1 VHKTIA
7 TKSKIYI
14 LIFHIIYLYIFD
26 EMTYQPSYEL
36 LKKYADV
43 LVKFALRS
51 GEWVKKDDV
60 VFVQIPECAKPFYL
74 PLQKAILEVGAH
86 PIMEYLPD
94 GVARHFFEHAN
105 DDQIVFYPSHLFH
118 GKVEQMTHVISVI
131 AEADKFE
138 LKDIDPK
145 KLAARI
151 HSRKEYKEK
160 RMKKEMDGKMTRT
173 LGLYGTQAMA
183 DEAHMSLE
191 EYRQE
196 IIKACYLD
204 LDDPI
209 VERKKT
215 FKNTEEIKNKLNAL
229 PIEWVHVEW
238 EDADLNIK
246 IWTNRQRLGW
256 WGRNIPSFEI
266 FTSPDRR
273 ETNGWIRF
281 NQPLY
286 YYGQIIKDIYLKFE
300 NGIIVDFDAAQNKQ
314 LLQEMIKI
322 PNMNKVWEFS
332 LTDGR
337 FSHITKFMGETL
349 YDENMWGP
357 EGNTHIAIGS
367 AFNDAFKGDA
377 STLTEKD
384 VDALGFNQS
393 SGHTDI
399 VSTARRTVT
408 ATLSD
413 GTQKVIYQNGQ
424 FTL

>member
-1 VHKTIA
+1 
-7 TKSKIYI
+7 
-14 LIFHIIYLYIFD
+14 
-26 EMTYQPSYEL
+26 MYQPSDEL

-51 GEWVKKDDV
+51 WEWVKKDDV
-60 VFVQIPECAKPFYL
+60 VFVQIPECAKAFYL
-74 PLQKAILEVGAH
+74 PLQKSILEAGAH

-94 GVARHFFEHAN
+94 GVAKHFFDHAN
-105 DDQIVFYPSHLFH
+105 DDQIVFYPNHLLH
-118 GKVEQMTHVISVI
+118 GKVEQMTHVISII
-131 AEADKFE
+131 AEVDKYE

-145 KLAARI
+145 KLAARM

-173 LGLYGTQAMA
+173 LWLYGTQAMA
-183 DEAHMSLE
+183 DEAKMSLE

-196 IIKACYLD
+196 IITACYLD
-204 LDDPI
+204 KEDPI
-209 VERKKT
+209 AEWKKT
-215 FKNTEEIKNKLNAL
+215 FEATENIKKTLDDL
-229 PIEWVHVEW
+229 PIEYLHVQW
-238 EDADLNIK
+238 EDADLHIK
-246 IWTNRQRLGW
+246 IWTNRQRLCW
-256 WGRNIPSFEI
+256 SWRNIPSFEI

-273 ETNGWIRF
+273 ETNGRIRF

-286 YYGQIIKDIYLKFE
+286 YYGQIITGIYLKFE
-300 NGIIVDFDAAQNKQ
+300 DWVIVAFDASENKKG
-314 LLQEMIKI
+314 LEEMIKT

-349 YDENMWGP
+349 YDENVWGP
-357 EGNTHIAIGS
+357 QGNTHIAVGS

-377 STLTEKD
+377 GVLTEKD
-384 VDALGFNQS
+384 LEELGLNQC

-424 FTL
+424 FTI

>member
-1 VHKTIA
+1 MYT
-7 TKSKIYI
+7 
-14 LIFHIIYLYIFD
+14 
-26 EMTYQPSYEL
+26 PSEEI

-43 LVKFALRS
+43 LVKFALRG
-51 GEWVKKDDV
+51 GEWAKAGETI
-60 VFVQIPECAKPFYL
+60 FVQIPECAKPFYL
-74 PLQKAILEVGAH
+74 PLQKAILEIGAH

-94 GVARHFFEHAN
+94 GVSKHFFDHAN
-105 DDQIVFYPSHLFH
+105 DDQIVFYPSHFLH
-118 GKVEQMTHVISVI
+118 GKVEQMTHVISII
-131 AEADKFE
+131 AEADKHE

-151 HSRKEYKEK
+151 HSRKEYKER

-183 DEAHMSLE
+183 DEANMSIE

-204 LDDPI
+204 FDDPI
-209 VERKKT
+209 AEWKKT
-215 FKNTEEIKNKLNAL
+215 EKNIAIIKNKLNAL
-229 PIEWVHVEW
+229 PIERVHIEG
-238 EDADLNIK
+238 EDVDLKIK

-256 WGRNIPSFEI
+256 SWRNIPSFEI

-273 ETNGWIRF
+273 GTNWRIRF

-286 YYGQIIKDIYLKFE
+286 HFGQIIKDIYLRFE
-300 NGIIVDFDAAQNKQ
+300 NGIIVDFDASQNKAG
-314 LLQEMIKI
+314 LEEMIKI
-322 PNMNKVWEFS
+322 PNANKVWEFS

-367 AFNDAFKGDA
+367 AYNETFTGDA
-377 STLTEKD
+377 STLTEAD
-384 VDALGFNQS
+384 LADLWFNQS
-393 SGHTDI
+393 AEHTDI
-399 VSTARRTVT
+399 ISTKRRKVT

-413 GTQKVIYQNGQ
+413 GTQKVIYENGQ
-424 FTL
+424 FTI

>member
-1 VHKTIA
+1 M
-7 TKSKIYI
+7 Y
-14 LIFHIIYLYIFD
+14 
-26 EMTYQPSYEL
+26 EPSYEL

-94 GVARHFFEHAN
+94 GVARHFFDHAN
-105 DDQIVFYPSHLFH
+105 DDQIVFYPSHFFH

-131 AEADKFE
+131 AEADKYE
-138 LKDIDPK
+138 LKDVDPK

-151 HSRKEYKEK
+151 HARKEYKEK
-160 RMKKEMDGKMTRT
+160 RMKKEMDGKMTWT

-183 DEAHMSLE
+183 DEAKMSLE
-191 EYRQE
+191 EYRDE
-196 IIKACYLD
+196 IIKACYLNF
-204 LDDPI
+204 DDPI
-209 VERKKT
+209 AERKKT
-215 FKNTEEIKNKLNAL
+215 EKNISIIKNKLNAL

-238 EDADLNIK
+238 EDVDLKVK

-256 WGRNIPSFEI
+256 SWRNIPSFEI

-273 ETNGWIRF
+273 GTNWWIKF

-286 YYGQIIKDIYLKFE
+286 HFGQIIKDIYLKFE
-300 NGIIVDFDAAQNKQ
+300 NGIIVDFDASHNKAG
-314 LLQEMIKI
+314 LEEMIKI
-322 PNMNKVWEFS
+322 PNANKVWEFS

-367 AFNDAFKGDA
+367 AYNETFTGDA
-377 STLTEKD
+377 GKLTEQELAD
-384 VDALGFNQS
+384 LWFNQS
-393 SGHTDI
+393 AEHTDI
-399 VSTARRTVT
+399 ISTKRRKVT

-413 GTQKVIYQNGQ
+413 GTEKVIYQNGQ
-424 FTL
+424 FTV

>member
-1 VHKTIA
+1 MYT
-7 TKSKIYI
+7 
-14 LIFHIIYLYIFD
+14 
-26 EMTYQPSYEL
+26 PSPEI

-94 GVARHFFEHAN
+94 GVARHFFDHAN
-105 DDQIVFYPSHLFH
+105 DDQIVFYPSHFLH
-118 GKVEQMTHVISVI
+118 GKVEQMTHVISII
-131 AEADKFE
+131 AEADKYE
-138 LKDIDPK
+138 LKDVDPK

-160 RMKKEMDGKMTRT
+160 RMKKEMDGNMTWT

-183 DEAHMSLE
+183 DEAKMSLE
-191 EYRQE
+191 EYRDE

-204 LDDPI
+204 FDDPI
-209 VERKKT
+209 AERKKT
-215 FKNTEEIKNKLNAL
+215 EENISIIKSKLNAL

-238 EDADLNIK
+238 EDVDLKVK

-256 WGRNIPSFEI
+256 SWRNIPSFEI

-273 ETNGWIRF
+273 GTNGRIRF

-286 YYGQIIKDIYLKFE
+286 HFGQIIKDIYLKFE
-300 NGIIVDFDAAQNKQ
+300 NGLIVDFDASHNKAG
-314 LLQEMIKI
+314 LEEMIKI
-322 PNMNKVWEFS
+322 PNANKVWEFS
-332 LTDGR
+332 LTDSR

-367 AFNDAFKGDA
+367 AYNETFTGDA
-377 STLTEKD
+377 GKLTEQELLD
-384 VDALGFNQS
+384 LWFNQS
-393 SGHTDI
+393 AEHTDI
-399 VSTARRTVT
+399 ISTKRRKVT

-413 GTQKVIYQNGQ
+413 GTEKVIYQNGQ
-424 FTL
+424 FTV

>member
-1 VHKTIA
+1 
-7 TKSKIYI
+7 
-14 LIFHIIYLYIFD
+14 
-26 EMTYQPSYEL
+26 MTYEPSYEL

-94 GVARHFFEHAN
+94 GVARHFFDHAN
-105 DDQIVFYPSHLFH
+105 DDQIVFYPSHFFH

-131 AEADKFE
+131 AEADKYE

-160 RMKKEMDGKMTRT
+160 RMKKEMDGKMTWT

-183 DEAHMSLE
+183 DEAKMSLE
-191 EYRQE
+191 EYRDE

-204 LDDPI
+204 FDDPI
-209 VERKKT
+209 AERKKT
-215 FKNTEEIKNKLNAL
+215 EENISIIKSKLNAL

-238 EDADLNIK
+238 EDVDLKVK

-256 WGRNIPSFEI
+256 SWRNIPSFEI

-273 ETNGWIRF
+273 GTNGRIRF

-286 YYGQIIKDIYLKFE
+286 HFGQIIKDIYLKFE
-300 NGIIVDFDAAQNKQ
+300 NGLIVDFDASHNKSG
-314 LLQEMIKI
+314 LEEMIKI
-322 PNMNKVWEFS
+322 PNANKVWEFS

-367 AFNDAFKGDA
+367 AYNETFAGDA
-377 STLTEKD
+377 SKLTEQELAD
-384 VDALGFNQS
+384 LWFNQS
-393 SGHTDI
+393 AEHTDI
-399 VSTARRTVT
+399 ISTKRRKVT

-413 GTQKVIYQNGQ
+413 GTEKVIYQNGQ
-424 FTL
+424 FTV

>member
-1 VHKTIA
+1 M
-7 TKSKIYI
+7 Y
-14 LIFHIIYLYIFD
+14 
-26 EMTYQPSYEL
+26 EPSYEL

-94 GVARHFFEHAN
+94 GVARHFFDHAN
-105 DDQIVFYPSHLFH
+105 DDQIVFYPSHFFH

-131 AEADKFE
+131 AEADKYE
-138 LKDIDPK
+138 LKDVDPK

-160 RMKKEMDGKMTRT
+160 RMKKEMDGKMTWT

-183 DEAHMSLE
+183 DEAKMSIE
-191 EYRQE
+191 EYRDE
-196 IIKACYLD
+196 IIKACYLNF
-204 LDDPI
+204 DDPI
-209 VERKKT
+209 AERKKT
-215 FKNTEEIKNKLNAL
+215 EENISIIKNKLNAL
-229 PIEWVHVEW
+229 PIERVHVEW
-238 EDADLNIK
+238 EDVDLKVK

-256 WGRNIPSFEI
+256 SWRNIPSFEI

-273 ETNGWIRF
+273 GTNGRIRF

-286 YYGQIIKDIYLKFE
+286 HFGQIIKDIYLKFE
-300 NGIIVDFDAAQNKQ
+300 NGIIVDFDASHNKAG
-314 LLQEMIKI
+314 LEEMIKI
-322 PNMNKVWEFS
+322 PNANKVWEFS

-367 AFNDAFKGDA
+367 AYNETFTGDA
-377 STLTEKD
+377 GKLTEQELAD
-384 VDALGFNQS
+384 LWFNQS
-393 SGHTDI
+393 AEHTDI
-399 VSTARRTVT
+399 ISTKRRKVT

-413 GTQKVIYQNGQ
+413 GTEKVIYENGQ
-424 FTL
+424 FTV

>member
-1 VHKTIA
+1 M
-7 TKSKIYI
+7 Y
-14 LIFHIIYLYIFD
+14 
-26 EMTYQPSYEL
+26 EPSYEL

-43 LVKFALRS
+43 LVKFALRG
-51 GEWVKKDDV
+51 GEWAKAGETI
-60 VFVQIPECAKPFYL
+60 FVQIPECAKPFYL
-74 PLQKAILEVGAH
+74 PLQKAILEIGAH

-94 GVARHFFEHAN
+94 GVAKHFFDHAN
-105 DDQIVFYPSHLFH
+105 DDQIIYYPSHFLH

-131 AEADKFE
+131 AEADKHE

-173 LGLYGTQAMA
+173 LGLYWTQAMA
-183 DEAHMSLE
+183 DEAGMSLE
-191 EYRQE
+191 TYWQE

-204 LDDPI
+204 KEDPI
-209 VERKKT
+209 VEWKKT
-215 FKNTEEIKNKLNAL
+215 VENINTIKEKLNAL
-229 PIEWVHVEW
+229 PIERVHVES
-238 EDADLNIK
+238 EDADIKIK

-256 WGRNIPSFEI
+256 WWRNIPSFEI

-273 ETNGWIRF
+273 GTQGRIKF

-286 YYGQIIKDIYLKFE
+286 HFGHMIKDIYLKFE
-300 NGIIVDFDAAQNKQ
+300 NGIIVDFDASENKEG
-314 LLQEMIKI
+314 LKEMINI
-322 PNMNKVWEFS
+322 PNANKVWEFS

-367 AFNDAFKGDA
+367 AYNETFTGDA
-377 STLTEKD
+377 SKLTEKELEE
-384 VDALGFNQS
+384 LGFNQS
-393 SGHTDI
+393 AEHTDI
-399 VSTARRTVT
+399 ISTKRRKVT

-413 GTQKVIYQNGQ
+413 GTQKVIYENGQ
-424 FTL
+424 FTV

>member
-1 VHKTIA
+1 M
-7 TKSKIYI
+7 YI
-14 LIFHIIYLYIFD
+14 PSQ
-26 EMTYQPSYEL
+26 EM

-43 LVKFALRS
+43 LVKFALRG
-51 GEWVKKDDV
+51 GEWAKVGET

-94 GVARHFFEHAN
+94 DVAKHFFEHAN
-105 DDQIVFYPSHLFH
+105 DDQIVYYPSHFLH

-131 AEADKFE
+131 AEADKHE

-160 RMKKEMDGKMTRT
+160 RVKKEMDGKMTRT

-183 DEAHMSLE
+183 DEVGMSLE
-191 EYRQE
+191 EYRNQ

-204 LDDPI
+204 YDDPI
-209 VERKKT
+209 AERKRT

-229 PIEWVHVEW
+229 QIEYVHVVW
-238 EDADLNIK
+238 EDADIKIK
-246 IWTNRQRLGW
+246 IWSNRQRLGW
-256 WGRNIPSFEI
+256 GWRNIPSFEI

-273 ETNGWIRF
+273 ETNGWMRF

-286 YYGQIIKDIYLKFE
+286 HFGQIIKDIYLKFE
-300 NGIIVDFDAAQNKQ
+300 NGIIVDFDASENKEG
-314 LLQEMIKI
+314 LKEMINI
-322 PNMNKVWEFS
+322 PNANKLWEFS

-349 YDENMWGP
+349 YDENVWGP
-357 EGNTHIAIGS
+357 EWNTHVAIGS
-367 AFNDAFKGDA
+367 AYNETYIGDA
-377 STLTEKD
+377 SKLTDKEVAD
-384 VDALGFNQS
+384 LGFNQS
-393 SGHTDI
+393 AEHTDI
-399 VSTARRTVT
+399 ISTKRRTVT
-408 ATLSD
+408 ATLAD
-413 GTQKVIYQNGQ
+413 GSEKIIYQNGQ
-424 FTL
+424 FTV

>member
-1 VHKTIA
+1 MA
-7 TKSKIYI
+7 Y
-14 LIFHIIYLYIFD
+14 
-26 EMTYQPSYEL
+26 EPSYEL

-43 LVKFALRS
+43 LVKFALRGGDWAKV
-51 GEWVKKDDV
+51 GET

-86 PIMEYLPD
+86 PIMEYMPD
-94 GVARHFFEHAN
+94 GVARHFFDHAN
-105 DDQIVFYPSHLFH
+105 DDQIVYYPSHFLH

-131 AEADKFE
+131 AEADKHE

-145 KLAARI
+145 KMAARI

-160 RMKKEMDGKMTRT
+160 RVKKEMDGKMTRT

-183 DEAHMSLE
+183 DEVGMSLE
-191 EYRQE
+191 EYRNE

-204 LDDPI
+204 FDDPI
-209 VERKKT
+209 AERKRT

-229 PIEWVHVEW
+229 KIEYVHVVG
-238 EDADLNIK
+238 EDADIKIK
-246 IWTNRQRLGW
+246 IWSNRQRLGW
-256 WGRNIPSFEI
+256 GWRNIPSFEI

-273 ETNGWIRF
+273 ETNGWMKF

-286 YYGQIIKDIYLKFE
+286 HFGQIIKDIYLKFE
-300 NGIIVDFDAAQNKQ
+300 NGIIVDFDASENKEG
-314 LLQEMIKI
+314 LKEMISI
-322 PNMNKVWEFS
+322 PNANKLWEFS

-349 YDENMWGP
+349 YDENVWGP
-357 EGNTHIAIGS
+357 EGNTHVAIGS
-367 AFNDAFKGDA
+367 AYNETYIGDA
-377 STLTEKD
+377 SKLTDKEVAD
-384 VDALGFNQS
+384 LWFNQS
-393 SGHTDI
+393 AEHTDI
-399 VSTARRTVT
+399 ISTKRRTVT

-424 FTL
+424 FTV